1 VDELAEQGNP
11 NAYPLPVPRCG
22 DTLDFSYSG
31 LKTQTLVTLERLCR
45 DQGLP
50 APGSDQLVEPL
61 PQSLIDLLASFR
73 AAAVAQ
79 VLRRVERLH
88 AETPI
93 ELLAVSGGVAA
104 NRALR
109 RDLAEWAEAEAVPLK
124 LVPLG
129 FSGDNAA
136 MIAHTA
142 LIRHRRGESDDPLTV
157 EAQSRVPL

>member
-1 VDELAEQGNP
+1 
-11 NAYPLPVPRCG
+11 LPVPRCG

-31 LKTQTLVTLERLCR
+31 LKTQTLVTLEKICR
-45 DQGLP
+45 EHDLP
-50 APGSDQLVEPL
+50 APGSEALREPL
-61 PQSLIDLLASFR
+61 AEPLIDLLASFR
-73 AAAVAQ
+73 AAAVRQ
-79 VLRRVERLH
+79 VLRRVDRLH
-88 AETPI
+88 AREPI

-109 RDLAEWAEAEAVPLK
+109 RELERWAEEAGVALR

-136 MIAHTA
+136 MIAHAA
-142 LIRHRRGESDDPLTV
+142 LIRHRRGESDDPLAV